1 MSKTIGY
8 IPRKQANVQPPEPAT
23 PPVPSSVKEPP
34 AAAEP
39 PAAEPA
45 ADKATAQKKKA

>member
-8 IPRKQANVQPPEPAT
+8 IPRKQANVQPPEPAM
-23 PPVPSSVKEPP
+23 PPVNTAEEQP
-34 AAAEP
+34 A
-39 PAAEPA
+39 AAEPA